1 MIKSF
6 YIAADAV
13 LSGADI
19 LQNVVG
25 GNILRIDDASDIQRV
40 NDIIEF
46 QTVDFGNQLGIGNTL
61 CKECKENILL
71 IQIGQ
76 GDKGFRFCQSLFK
89 KERTICSVT
98 IDDSCVWKQF
108 A

>member
-1 MIKSF
+1 MIKRF
-6 YIAADAV
+6 HIASDTV
-13 LSGADI
+13 LGGTDI

-46 QTVDFGNQLGIGNTL
+46 QTVDFGNQLGIGNTF